1 MHQRQRTVPCLV
13 MNSLSKTYDDIH
25 ENEETMLNKLY
36 YLVEKQEQAN
46 KLVTVCMV
54 FSILSMLASIA
65 IYFFK

>member
-1 MHQRQRTVPCLV
+1 